1 MKVGDK
7 VRVKSKEEILKTLN
21 KDYRCIHPNKD
32 ESHINFND
40 LMFDYTDLIGTISKI
55 ANTTGNIQIKFT
67 NQTSSLWWHPSWL
80 ELIPEEAAYLN
91 DGSIEQR
98 SLCLAL
104 IRQVMSG
111 NKPDVECL
119 RNYTNSAFPDKAH
132 EGFNYWDYL
141 QDEWRSS
148 TRVAENIPD
157 WPCLNLKP
165 EILEEAIKNCL
176 TQCGLQ
182 WFKAYIEHNIN
193 SWFVFS
199 NTEKCDFWRKVA
211 KTLDTTHLEPIKDTN
226 IEQPYKTKENEIKFQ
241 RRKSIVIRGTVPEGN
256 QQSSGKCKTA
266 TCCGHLGYQVCSG
279 R

>member
-1 MKVGDK
+1 MLDIGTK
-7 VRVKSKEEILKTLN
+7 VRIKSWTEIQKTLD
-21 KDYRCIHPNKD
+21 KSHRCNGTY
-32 ESHINFND
+32 FNSD
-40 LMFDYTDLIGTISKI
+40 MRTFCGKISKI
-55 ANTTGNIQIKFT
+55 SARDS
-67 NQTSSLWWHPSWL
+67 TSYRLKDTREFYW
-80 ELIPEEAAYLN
+80 IPQWFDVVEESDYLN

-111 NKPDVECL
+111 NEPDVEHL
-119 RNYTNSAFPDKAH
+119 RDCNGLAFPDKAH
-132 EGFNYWDYL
+132 NGFLYSDYP
-141 QDEWRSS
+141 QDKWKPC
-148 TRVAENIPD
+148 TRTAGNIPD

-176 TQCGLQ
+176 SQCGLQ
-182 WFKAYIEHNIN
+182 RFKAYIEHNIN

-199 NTEKCDFWRKVA
+199 NTEKCGFWRKVA
-211 KTLDTTHLEPIKDTN
+211 RTLDTTHLEPVKDIN

-241 RRKSIVIRGTVPEGN
+241 RRKSTVIRGTLPEGN

-266 TCCGHLGYQVCSG
+266 TCSGHLSYQVCSG

>member
-7 VRVKSKEEILKTLN
+7 VRVKSREEILKTLDE
-21 KDYRCIHPNKD
+21 DYRCIHPNKD
-32 ESHINFND
+32 ESHHINFND

-55 ANTTGNIQIKFT
+55 ANTTGNVQIKFT
-67 NQTSSLWWHPSWL
+67 NQTSSLWWWHPSWL
-80 ELIPEEAAYLN
+80 ELIPEESDYLN

-111 NKPDVECL
+111 NEPNLNIFTPNEPCNVKDEGGF
-119 RNYTNSAFPDKAH
+119 YYGDFPEDGWFRTIAK
-132 EGFNYWDYL
+132 
-141 QDEWRSS
+141 
-148 TRVAENIPD
+148 NIPD

-176 TQCGLQ
+176 SQCGLQ
-182 WFKAYIEHNIN
+182 YFKDCVDCNI
-193 SWFVFS
+193 SIWFVYS
-199 NTEKCDFWRKVA
+199 GTEKCDFWRKVA

-241 RRKSIVIRGTVPEGN
+241 RRKSTVIRGTLPEGN
-256 QQSSGKCKTA
+256 QQSSGKCKA
-266 TCCGHLGYQVCSG
+266 TTCSGHLSYQVCSG

>member
-91 DGSIEQR
+91 DGSKEQR

-104 IRQVMSG
+104 IRQTMSDNEPNVEHLRHYN
-111 NKPDVECL
+111 NK
-119 RNYTNSAFPDKAH
+119 AFPNDIHKGFSYIDYPQDK
-132 EGFNYWDYL
+132 
-141 QDEWRSS
+141 WRFEA
-148 TRVAENIPD
+148 RVAENIPD

-176 TQCGLQ
+176 TQCGLE
-182 WFKAYIEHNIN
+182 WFRTYIEQDIAY
-193 SWFVFS
+193 WFIFD
-199 NTEKCDFWRKVA
+199 NTEKPYFWYKVA
-211 KTLDTTHLEPIKDTN
+211 GMSNRNPGTSKDTN
-226 IEQPYKTKENEIKFQ
+226 VKQPYKTKENEIKFQ
-241 RRKSIVIRGTVPEGN
+241 RRKSTILRGVVPEGS

-266 TCCGHLGYQVCSG
+266 TCSGYLSYQVCSG